1 VFNVINR
8 KLYRPKQCSDFATAT
23 FLISDSTDRF
33 YPSTHNDS
41 QRKVPARSQSVTSMR
56 EFLDGGKF
64 GALVSG
70 DVCGSKT
77 MKTGMEPKEIIV
89 RASVRRQTAGEKRA
103 FNPVSPLSG
112 SEPLERLPKRAASS
126 RLLPAARSNRS
137 LHARSRGTRLHS
149 TRVDRAAGL
158 GNLYLVAC
166 PLVAV
171 VSPVGVRRVLNSV
184 GIGLLDRHL
193 AVNNLA
199 LLPEDGYKCF

>member
-1 VFNVINR
+1 VFNVIKR
-8 KLYRPKQCSDFATAT
+8 KLYRSKQCSDFATAT

-70 DVCGSKT
+70 GVCGSKT
-77 MKTGMEPKEIIV
+77 TKTGMEPKETIV

-103 FNPVSPLSG
+103 FNPVVPLSG
-112 SEPLERLPKRAASS
+112 SEPLEPLPKRAASS

-137 LHARSRGTRLHS
+137 LYARSRGTRFHS
-149 TRVDRAAGL
+149 TRVVPASLSCSTDSGLCPAGQAVIPSVRSSRAK
-158 GNLYLVAC
+158 
-166 PLVAV
+166 
-171 VSPVGVRRVLNSV
+171 SSV
-184 GIGLLDRHL
+184 
-193 AVNNLA
+193 
-199 LLPEDGYKCF
+199 